1 MRPPRTTPLSPDE
14 LRVMFA
20 DGDSIAK
27 IYNRAYRLDRSVTK
41 DKIRAILFER
51 TTA

>member
-1 MRPPRTTPLSPDE
+1 MCPPRTTPISPAE
-14 LRVMFA
+14 LRSMFA
-20 DGDSIAK
+20 DGDSLAT

-51 TTA
+51 TAA